1 MEQARRSGVPLVQV
15 QHHHA
20 HVASC
25 AAENGLETDYLGV
38 AWDGAGLGLDGVIWG
53 GEFFLVTSRGFERI
67 AHLRSFPLPGGEAA
81 MRDCA
86 RPAAGLLRETLGADR
101 AGRFIDPR
109 IATLL
114 ESGAHTPLTSS
125 VGRLFDAVAYLTGL
139 SRQNLFEGQAA
150 MSLERAAGATQSDEC
165 YRIPGG
171 DWAPLIGEMVADID
185 RRTAPGIISAKFH
198 NTLANW
204 ILEVACASGVRQVVL
219 SGGVFQNTYLTHR
232 ALRLLRADGFTV
244 FTHHQVPPNDGGLA
258 LGQAVLAGQP
268 GAGS

>member
-1 MEQARRSGVPLVQV
+1 LPLVQV

-53 GEFFLVTSRGFERI
+53 GEFFVVTSRGCQRI
-67 AHLRSFPLPGGEAA
+67 AHLRPFALPGGEAA

-86 RPAAGLLRETLGADR
+86 RPAAGLLRETPGTEQ
-101 AGRFIDPR
+101 AGRLIDPG
-109 IATLL
+109 IAALL

-125 VGRLFDAVAYLTGL
+125 VGRLFDAVAYLTGI
-139 SRQNLFEGQAA
+139 SRRNLFEGQAA
-150 MSLERAAGATQSDEC
+150 MSLERAAAGMQSDEH
-165 YRIPGG
+165 YSMAGG
-171 DWAPLIGEMVADID
+171 DWAPLIEEMVSDID

-204 ILEVACASGVRQVVL
+204 ILEVACTSGVRQVVL
-219 SGGVFQNTYLTHR
+219 SGGVFQNAYLTHR

-244 FTHHQVPPNDGGLA
+244 FTHHQVPANDGGLA